1 MMMIMR
7 LNEIRRHQF
16 LEETEKAKELYL
28 KTITEIGL
36 KEDPNWELEEEPLDE
51 FKYESEYLVLGRIAE
66 DFGDL
71 HIAKRLF
78 EECYRRWPD
87 DMRSVKDLARVYR
100 KLNLPNK
107 SEMMYR
113 LALSYDN
120 DDRNTL
126 REMSELYLELN
137 RPLDALAW
145 LQRAL
150 LLDPLEAENYLLV
163 AKALKKIDK
172 VEESI
177 KMFRAAA
184 ILDVRRYEATLR
196 GKITEAYAEEIGD
209 AEELN
214 DIYEV
219 NEEIMEWTKK
229 SMKYFHSRK
238 GAREQ
243 QNARRS
249 GE

>member
-1 MMMIMR
+1 M
-7 LNEIRRHQF
+7 
-16 LEETEKAKELYL
+16 
-28 KTITEIGL
+28 
-36 KEDPNWELEEEPLDE
+36 
-51 FKYESEYLVLGRIAE
+51 LGRIAE

-71 HIAKRLF
+71 HIARRLF

-120 DDRNTL
+120 DDRNAL

-150 LLDPLEAENYLLV
+150 LLDPFEAENYLLV
-163 AKALKKIDK
+163 AKALKMIDK

-184 ILDVRRYEATLR
+184 L
-196 GKITEAYAEEIGD
+196 
-209 AEELN
+209 
-214 DIYEV
+214 
-219 NEEIMEWTKK
+219 
-229 SMKYFHSRK
+229 
-238 GAREQ
+238 
-243 QNARRS
+243 S
-249 GE
+249 GCPAL